1 MYQVLKLKLKYIR
14 EKMEE
19 KAMKIMEI
27 EGGRELSGTI
37 RVSGA
42 KNATVALIPAAILT
56 DEEATICN
64 IPEITDTDALC
75 DILKELNVDV
85 KRASESIIINPEHM
99 QNIEIKEEYSKKL
112 RASYYFMG
120 ALLGKYKKAVMYFPG
135 GCSIGAR
142 PIDLHLKGFEALGAT
157 VTNEKNKYIVEA
169 EELHGANIYLDIAS
183 VGATINIM
191 LAAVRA
197 KGKTVIDN
205 AAKEPEIVNVATFLN
220 NMGAKI
226 TGAGT
231 STIKIEGVDH
241 LTKCFHEVI
250 PDRIEAGTYI
260 IIGALCGTP
269 IKVDNVIPEHIDS
282 LLSKLEEMGVEL
294 EIGQDYVIVSNQGH
308 RRATSIKTAVYPGF
322 ATDLQQPMTPLLL
335 KASGR
340 GKIIDTIYEKRVNH
354 VPELARMGAD
364 IQVLGGQ
371 IVYNGPTQ
379 LSGAPVKASDL
390 RAGAALVTAGLMAEG
405 QTEITNIEFILR
417 GYSNIIEK
425 LSDLGADIRLI
436 ED

>member
-1 MYQVLKLKLKYIR
+1 MKL
-14 EKMEE
+14 MQ
-19 KAMKIMEI
+19 I
-27 EGGRELSGTI
+27 EGGRDLSGTI
-37 RVSGA
+37 RISGA

-75 DILKELNVDV
+75 DILKALNVNV
-85 KRASESIIINPEHM
+85 NRASESLVIDPKNM
-99 QNIEIKEEYSKKL
+99 QNIEIAEEYSKKL

-142 PIDLHLKGFEALGAT
+142 PIDLHLKGFEALGAK
-157 VTNEKNKYIVEA
+157 VINEKNKYIVEA

-226 TGAGT
+226 SGAGT
-231 STIKIEGVDH
+231 STIKIEGVEH
-241 LTKCFHEVI
+241 LHKCFHEVI

-269 IKVDNVIPEHIDS
+269 LKIDNVIPEHVDS
-282 LLSKLEEMGVEL
+282 LLSKLEEMGVDL
-294 EIGQDYVIVSNQGH
+294 EVGADYVIVSKPQTYK
-308 RRATSIKTAVYPGF
+308 ATSIKTAVYPGF
-322 ATDLQQPMTPLLL
+322 ATDLQQPFTVLQTQCN
-335 KASGR
+335 
-340 GKIIDTIYEKRVNH
+340 GKSKTTETIWENRFMH
-354 VPELARMGAD
+354 VPYLKDLGAD
-364 IQVLGGQ
+364 ITVKNQTAT
-371 IVYNGPTQ
+371 IIGPSKLKGTDVV
-379 LSGAPVKASDL
+379 ATDL
-390 RAGAALVTAGLMAEG
+390 RAGAAMVAAGLKAEG
-405 QTEITNIEFILR
+405 KTTITSVEHILR
-417 GYSNIIEK
+417 GYEQIVEK
-425 LSDLGADIRLI
+425 LTGVGAKITI
-436 ED
+436 KEI